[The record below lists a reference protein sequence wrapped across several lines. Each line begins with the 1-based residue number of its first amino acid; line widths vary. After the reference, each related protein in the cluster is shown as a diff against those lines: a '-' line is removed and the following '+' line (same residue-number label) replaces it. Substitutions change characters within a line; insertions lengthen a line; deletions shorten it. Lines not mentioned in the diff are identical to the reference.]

1 MPFNPFNGDGTSL
14 EQEDPISG
22 AAKQAAKAVN
32 QGTQQQAKATN
43 QSFVD
48 QLYGN
53 VSSNEALDPSADP
66 LQAKSPPP
74 SSSSAAPSGPTPAA
88 NPNEQSKLDETRR
101 KLAELQNQHKKS
113 YFDST
118 FGEEAQKK
126 RQQREEEEL
135 QMKAQEEEERLQ
147 KEDEE
152 RAKMEESMQAFQSH
166 GKNGKGPDQLGAPI
180 SVTQAKTRTESN
192 RGASG

>member
-14 EQEDPISG
+14 EREDPISG

-32 QGTQQQAKATN
+32 QGTQQQAKAAN

-53 VSSNEALDPSADP
+53 VSSPEALDPSADP
-66 LQAKSPPP
+66 LQAKTQPTAS
-74 SSSSAAPSGPTPAA
+74 APSGPMPAA

-101 KLAELQNQHKKS
+101 KLAELQSLHKKT
-113 YFDST
+113 YYDVT
-118 FGEEAQKK
+118 FGETAQKK

-135 QMKAQEEEERLQ
+135 QLKQQEEEEQRM
-147 KEDEE
+147 KEEE
-152 RAKMEESMQAFQSH
+152 EKAKMAESMQAFQSH
-166 GKNGKGPDQLGAPI
+166 GKNGKGPDQLSSPVA
-180 SVTQAKTRTESN
+180 VTQAMTKTESN
-192 RGASG
+192 RGSSG